1 MRSLLVA
8 AALSFGFLAA
18 GVSSAANPSATE
30 PVRVVYHFDELHAPA
45 KGLRNIRNHLKA
57 DPSAQIVVVGNGPGV
72 EFMLVDQLDPSGE
85 PYELTILDLQQ
96 QGVKFLACNNTLLG
110 RSIAR
115 ERLVEGVGVV
125 QAGVEE
131 VARLQF
137 RSGYAYIKP

>member
-1 MRSLLVA
+1 VRSFLVA
-8 AALSFGFLAA
+8 ACLSLGLVATE
-18 GVSSAANPSATE
+18 VSVAANPSATD
-30 PVRVVYHFDELHAPA
+30 PVRVVYHFDELNTPA

-57 DPSAQIVVVGNGPGV
+57 DPSVQIVVVGNGPGV
-72 EFMLVDQLDPSGE
+72 DFMLVDQLDPSGE

-115 ERLVEGVGVV
+115 ERLVEGIGVV